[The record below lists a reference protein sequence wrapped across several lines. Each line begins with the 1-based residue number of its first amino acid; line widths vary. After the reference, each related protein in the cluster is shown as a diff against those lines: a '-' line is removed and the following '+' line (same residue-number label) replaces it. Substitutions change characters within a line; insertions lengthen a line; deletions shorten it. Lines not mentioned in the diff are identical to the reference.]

1 MHEQSADSF
10 TINPRLVIVYLVTR
24 MLCNDHDISVYV
36 LKLQKN
42 RQCYFYVSTQMHHK
56 IDFQKMKF

>member
-10 TINPRLVIVYLVTR
+10 TIHPRLVIVYLVTR

-42 RQCYFYVSTQMHHK
+42 RQCYFYVST
-56 IDFQKMKF
+56 

>member
-10 TINPRLVIVYLVTR
+10 TIHPRLVIVYLVTR

-36 LKLQKN
+36 LKLQKTGN
-42 RQCYFYVSTQMHHK
+42 KWDATTFMYP
-56 IDFQKMKF
+56 DAP